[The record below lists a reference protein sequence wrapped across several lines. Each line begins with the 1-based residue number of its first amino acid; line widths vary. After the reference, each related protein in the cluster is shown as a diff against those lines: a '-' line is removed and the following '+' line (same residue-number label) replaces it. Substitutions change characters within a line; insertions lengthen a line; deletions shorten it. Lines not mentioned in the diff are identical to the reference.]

1 MERNMKY
8 ITKSFSTSFAMCVT
22 LLFSAE
28 SHALDFGTFIRDF
41 AASEAE
47 RRDRENMSL
56 GNQRWDTAHF
66 VRENR
71 TGDYSIQN
79 CSYKTT
85 GGFDFSINIRKGT
98 CPYRVYI
105 NIESGQ
111 VRIP

>member
-1 MERNMKY
+1 MKY
-8 ITKSFSTSFAMCVT
+8 ITKLFLTSFAMYVT
-22 LLFSAE
+22 LLFTAE

-41 AASEAE
+41 AASEARRLE
-47 RRDRENMSL
+47 REKMGLD
-56 GNQRWDTAHF
+56 QRWDEAHF
-66 VRENR
+66 VRQNR

-85 GGFDFSINIRKGT
+85 GGFDFSINIRKST

>member
-1 MERNMKY
+1 MKY
-8 ITKSFSTSFAMCVT
+8 ITKLFSTSFAMCVT
-22 LLFSAE
+22 LLFTAE

-41 AASEAE
+41 AASEVE
-47 RRDRENMSL
+47 RLDREKMGL
-56 GNQRWDTAHF
+56 DQRWDKAHF
-66 VRENR
+66 VRQNR

-85 GGFDFSINIRKGT
+85 GGFDFSINIRKST